1 MNAVTL
7 GPLVLAADHYA
18 AILGIF
24 AFILVTG
31 ILTRRIDGRFHA
43 WSSWVLIGGGA
54 AARAAH
60 VLIHWRNF
68 AEEPL
73 RILAFWDGGF
83 YWPAGLAVALLSIL
97 LALRTSRLR
106 LWALL
111 PLALALV
118 VWNTAWQLS
127 SGTSA
132 IALPASTFETLA
144 GEEQVLA
151 SGETPKVINLWAS
164 WCPPCRRE
172 MPMMAKTAA
181 SSEDIQF
188 IFANQGE
195 SREIIQRYFTEEGI
209 ALDTVLLDR
218 FGDLGRHYGAPG
230 LPATLFID
238 EHGVL
243 KHAHLGEIS
252 RETLQ
257 SRIGE
262 LRTDNT
268 GQGDD

>member
-7 GPLVLAADHYA
+7 GPLVLAVDHYS

-31 ILTRRIDGRFHA
+31 MLTRRIDSRFHA

-54 AARAAH
+54 AARAGH
-60 VLIHWRNF
+60 VLLHWRNF

-83 YWPAGLAVALLSIL
+83 YWPAGLAAALLSIL
-97 LALRTSRLR
+97 LALRTARLR

-118 VWNTAWQLS
+118 VWNTAWQLA

-132 IALPASTFETLA
+132 IALPASSFESLA
-144 GEEQVLA
+144 GEEQALA
-151 SGETPKVINLWAS
+151 AGGTPKVINLWAS

-181 SSEDIQF
+181 SAEGIQF

-195 SREIIQRYFTEEGI
+195 SREIIERYLAQEGI

-238 EHGVL
+238 KQGVL

-257 SRIGE
+257 SRLGE
-262 LRTDNT
+262 LRSDKNE
-268 GQGDD
+268 QGDN